1 MIFWQNYTFIKKN
14 KIACL
19 TIRETI
25 LDNKN
30 KLPEI
35 AEKLL
40 RSNLPPLIFRL
51 LHTQRFPASSISS
64 QNLYWFTPLNV
75 LSSGCQIRFLQNKD
89 LSVPSNNLLIR

>member
-1 MIFWQNYTFIKKN
+1 MIFWQNYTFLKKN

-51 LHTQRFPASSISS
+51 FFIPNVFPPAVFHPRIYIGLHP
-64 QNLYWFTPLNV
+64 
-75 LSSGCQIRFLQNKD
+75 
-89 LSVPSNNLLIR
+89 